1 MNMPKK
7 YTVIETWIVNEV
19 NPVESTSAAQTYE
32 RLEKI
37 AEVLPVI
44 DVPQNLSEESHFVEE
59 AQVRDFVAHLAGAR
73 QVLDIGCGDGWPL
86 LRIAPFFESV
96 TGIDAADRRVAA
108 AKANA
113 ERLGLK
119 NVIVKSMSALKLDFP
134 DGSFDGVTA
143 AAAIEQTPDPYQALR
158 EVFRVLKPGGKFRV
172 YFETY
177 AGDGRGVTER
187 IFVTETEDAL
197 GYHYVLKHSRPPW
210 ERNYL
215 VKFSPTPEMK
225 EEFRKLKEF
234 ITRLGPVPT
243 QTPEIGLEFLLRNQ
257 NSITSGSWYEL
268 EHFTT
273 PSMKETLE
281 EIGFTDVRVCYSAG
295 TFARRIWPRISPD
308 GLNDA
313 QLKSL
318 AQALAELSVT
328 VKTSVVAAEPI
339 TAIKPG

>member
-1 MNMPKK
+1 MYMPKK

-32 RLEKI
+32 RLEKV
-37 AEVLPVI
+37 AGALPVI

-73 QVLDIGCGDGWPL
+73 HVLDIGCGDGWPL

-96 TGIDAADRRVAA
+96 TGIDAALRRVET

-119 NVIVKSMSALKLDFP
+119 NVVVKSMSALTIDFP

-143 AAAIEQTPDPYQALR
+143 ASGIEQTSDPYQALR

-177 AGDGRGVTER
+177 ADDGRGVTEKVF
-187 IFVTETEDAL
+187 ITETEDTL

-234 ITRLGPVPT
+234 IDRRGFVPT
-243 QTPEIGLEFLLRNQ
+243 QVPEIGLEFLERNQ
-257 NSITSGSWYEL
+257 HAITDGSWYEL

-273 PSMKETLE
+273 ASMKETLE
-281 EIGFTDVRVCYSAG
+281 EIGFTDVRICYSAG
-295 TFARRIWPRISPD
+295 TFARRVWPRISPD

-318 AQALAELSVT
+318 AQALAELTVT
-328 VKTSVVAAEPI
+328 VETSVVAGEPI
-339 TAIKPG
+339 TAIKPE